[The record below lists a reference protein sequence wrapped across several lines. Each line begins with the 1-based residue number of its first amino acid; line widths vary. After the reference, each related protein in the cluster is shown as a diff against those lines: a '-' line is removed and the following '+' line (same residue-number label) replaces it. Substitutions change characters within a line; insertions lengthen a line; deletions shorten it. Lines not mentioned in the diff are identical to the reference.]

1 MLLYIGQSVSL
12 LINQLSIIIMYVSF
26 MKHVLFSHKISTFDV
41 HIDNFVTSW
50 FPWWMK
56 MTLHITQMVA
66 TSHESFD
73 VDRM

>member
-1 MLLYIGQSVSL
+1 MLHHSGVFIIKKYESITQQQRMLLYIGQSVSL

-50 FPWWMK
+50 FPW
-56 MTLHITQMVA
+56 
-66 TSHESFD
+66 
-73 VDRM
+73 